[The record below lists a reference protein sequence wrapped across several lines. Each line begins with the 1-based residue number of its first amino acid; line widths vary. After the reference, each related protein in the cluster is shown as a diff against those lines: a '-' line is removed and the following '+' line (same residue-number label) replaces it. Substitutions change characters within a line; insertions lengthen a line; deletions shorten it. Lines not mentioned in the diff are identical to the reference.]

1 MCTSDNRKEYFR
13 RYYLDNKQKYTREK
27 DIEPK
32 VEKRGRPKKVIPPF
46 TIEYKPVII
55 KFD

>member
-32 VEKRGRPKKVIPPF
+32 VEKRGRPKKL
-46 TIEYKPVII
+46 YHHSL
-55 KFD
+55 